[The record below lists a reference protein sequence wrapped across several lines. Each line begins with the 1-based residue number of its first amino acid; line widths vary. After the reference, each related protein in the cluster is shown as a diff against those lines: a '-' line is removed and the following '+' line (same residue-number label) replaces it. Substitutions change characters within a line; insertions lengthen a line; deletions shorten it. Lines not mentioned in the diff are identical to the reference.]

1 MGPFQV
7 QLHGSEVA
15 GPSPENM
22 EGHGLVAIV
31 FTRTRARW
39 NHAVRLTRHR
49 SKVHVAQ
56 WQ

>member
-7 QLHGSEVA
+7 QLLRSEAV
-15 GPSPENM
+15 GPSPESM

-39 NHAVRLTRHR
+39 NHATQR
-49 SKVHVAQ
+49 
-56 WQ
+56 

>member
-7 QLHGSEVA
+7 QLHGSEAA
-15 GPSPENM
+15 GPSESM

-39 NHAVRLTRHR
+39 NHATQR
-49 SKVHVAQ
+49 
-56 WQ
+56 

>member
-7 QLHGSEVA
+7 QLHGSEA
-15 GPSPENM
+15 SPESM

-39 NHAVRLTRHR
+39 NHATQR
-49 SKVHVAQ
+49 
-56 WQ
+56 

>member
-7 QLHGSEVA
+7 QLHGSEA
-15 GPSPENM
+15 AAPFPESM

-39 NHAVRLTRHR
+39 NHAT
-49 SKVHVAQ
+49 Q
-56 WQ
+56 Q